1 MLRFFFFALL
11 VSTSTAAETYRCNLG
26 YVADIKGSSQKY
38 NGKTFLKIKASGLN
52 EAEAYCRNN
61 SSNFVKKVS
70 KKGMILAET
79 ATVTRLSVEKL
90 DSSKS
95 CRKPFGTYFKF
106 CSERSSDGVESLQSC
121 LTRHGC

>member
-1 MLRFFFFALL
+1 MVRFFIFALL
-11 VSTSTAAETYRCNLG
+11 VSTSTIAETYRCDLG

-52 EAEAYCRNN
+52 EAEAYCRSN

-70 KKGMILAET
+70 KKGMIIADT
-79 ATVTRLSVEKL
+79 ARVTSLSLQKL
-90 DSSKS
+90 DNSKS
-95 CRKPFGTYFKF
+95 CRKPFGIYYKF